1 MKYNFLLKIAGMIA
15 FSLEVILVFFTEEKS
30 IYLKGAIVLCCILS
44 ILFFHLAKDGNRK
57 D

>member
-15 FSLEVILVFFTEEKS
+15 FLLEVILVFFTEEKS